1 MIHATVIGNLGGDA
15 ELKVVGQ
22 NNNSV
27 CNFSIATKGRKKDG
41 PTTWVRAAMWGT
53 RAEKVAPYLKKGG
66 RVAAVGTITTREHD
80 GKTYVELDVSEL
92 ELLGDKPAA
101 QSASAS
107 EYAGGKDDQ
116 IPF

>member
-1 MIHATVIGNLGGDA
+1 MIHATVIGNLGNDA

-22 NNNSV
+22 NQNSV

-41 PTTWVRAAMWGT
+41 PTTWVRAAMWGM

-92 ELLGDKPAA
+92 ELLGEKKDAT
-101 QSASAS
+101 QSTDASS
-107 EYAGGKDDQ
+107 YANDPS

>member
-1 MIHATVIGNLGGDA
+1 MIHATVIGNLGSDA

-22 NNNSV
+22 KNSTV
-27 CNFSIATKGRKKDG
+27 CKFSIATKGRDKNG

-66 RVAAVGTITTREHD
+66 RVAVNGTLTAREHN
-80 GKTYVELDVSEL
+80 GKTYLEVDVSEL
-92 ELLGDKPAA
+92 ELLGDKPA
-101 QSASAS
+101 QASAPKS
-107 EYAGGKDDQ
+107 ADPPTDE